1 MYKFDENSHA
11 RENREADERILQTNP
26 SFLFLIR
33 FPEVAVIKR
42 VSGSR
47 RKIVHATLGFMA
59 YGHIGFLVSRLEAN
73 QSVTRFP

>member
-1 MYKFDENSHA
+1 MRKSGSRWKDF
-11 RENREADERILQTNP
+11 TNEP
-26 SFLFLIR
+26 IFFLFLIR

>member
-1 MYKFDENSHA
+1 MKTAMHEKIGKQMKGFYKRTH
-11 RENREADERILQTNP
+11 L
-26 SFLFLIR
+26 FLFLIR